1 MKSKSFND
9 CPSITKVPECNYD
22 TRYFE
27 ERRKSV
33 VVNGCITS
41 QSELVE
47 VSNDDRFAGQSIDD
61 YMLANLIDCGA
72 LDEKVIKPLLPSSLK
87 IFDTVVDMSDEFKE

>member
-9 CPSITKVPECNYD
+9 CPSITEISKCDYD

-27 ERRKSV
+27 ERRKTV

-47 VSNDDRFAGQSIDD
+47 VSDEDRFAGQSIDD
-61 YMLANLIDCGA
+61 YMLSNLIECGA
-72 LDEKVIKPLLPSSLK
+72 LDEKVVKPLLPSSLK
-87 IFDTVVDMSDEFKE
+87 IFDSVVDFSEEFKD